1 MDVRQAL
8 IALDRFIADADFS
21 LLSQATLL
29 QRCVLRFLNF
39 AQAKLHACM
48 YF

>member
-1 MDVRQAL
+1 MMDVRQCL

-29 QRCVLRFLNF
+29 QRYGTIELSL
-39 AQAKLHACM
+39 
-48 YF
+48 